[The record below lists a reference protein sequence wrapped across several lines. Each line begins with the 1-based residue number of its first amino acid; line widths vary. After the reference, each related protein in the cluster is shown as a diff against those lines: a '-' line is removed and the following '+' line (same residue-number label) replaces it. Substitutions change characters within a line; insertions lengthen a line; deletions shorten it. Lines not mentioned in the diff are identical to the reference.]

1 MNHDMQRHA
10 EILLRL
16 DSIDQLID
24 PARRSPFVATRLRPE
39 ADAFIVERAR
49 ALPKHGGIEFVIAL
63 PEDQSVNSGDVKV
76 AIRDHFKAR
85 REQAERELSRVRHF
99 GWRSF
104 LVGLVFLG
112 LTLVLV
118 QLVDRLL
125 PVGNFSS
132 LVRNGF
138 IILAWVALWR
148 PGELLLYEWYPYR
161 RDARLFGKLA
171 RATVRVE
178 VTVGPHRADGGEIG

>member
-1 MNHDMQRHA
+1 MPRPI

-24 PARRSPFVATRLRPE
+24 PSPRSPFVATRLRPE
-39 ADAFIVERAR
+39 ADAFIVERTRAL
-49 ALPKHGGIEFVIAL
+49 ALPKDRGIEFVITL
-63 PEDQSVNSGDVKV
+63 TEDQSVKSRDVEV
-76 AIRDHFKAR
+76 AIHEHFDAR
-85 REQAERELSRVRHF
+85 REQAERELGRVRHF

-104 LVGLVFLG
+104 LIGLLFLG

-125 PVGNFSS
+125 PAGNFSS
-132 LVRNGF
+132 LLRNGL

-148 PGELLLYEWYPYR
+148 PGELLLYEWYPHR
-161 RDARLFGKLA
+161 RDARLFRRLA

-178 VTVGPHRADGGEIG
+178 VYRVR